1 MNILTMRKNKG
12 TIEVKT
18 DSRLYVIDFLNDKI
32 LSNGKEIKKLSRDF
46 FQACH
51 DYHEYSVSC
60 SGFGTQEILSKFI
73 YLNEN
78 DFKAYRDGEAFL
90 SMALQYPELDYN
102 EAMYPYFANHNKL
115 TKDYLEWC
123 TKEEAPVNHN
133 SMNRYKSIKAYSLI
147 PKDLKPYFA
156 IVFTQISIESLELLN
171 TSTLLK
177 LLRIVKYTTFHSDN
191 PKAVYS
197 KLSELIRYLTI
208 YNISD
213 EFLDTNRTV
222 FQNYKT
228 YQLYDNE
235 SKEGRIGLE
244 LRRLNFMNGSLFDGN
259 AHNSHVVI
267 IPQAYEDLVNEGKQ
281 QNNCVGYYYNESILR
296 GENLILFIRHS
307 NNPKKSYITCRY
319 NIKKQDIVEYRYKNN
334 QDVNG
339 YDMIIIE
346 KVAEMIRNNLK

>member
-1 MNILTMRKNKG
+1 MRIVSMKKNKG
-12 TIEVKT
+12 TIEIETEK
-18 DSRLYVIDFLNDKI
+18 RFYIIDFLNDKI
-32 LSNGKEIKKLSRDF
+32 LSNGQEIKKLSRDF

-60 SGFGTQEILSKFI
+60 SGFGTQEILSK
-73 YLNEN
+73 YVLLREN
-78 DFKAYRDGEAFL
+78 NFKEYRNGEAFL

-102 EAMYPYFANHNKL
+102 ESLYSFFTDYNKL

-123 TKEEAPVNHN
+123 KKEEEPVNHN
-133 SMNRYKSIKAYSLI
+133 SITKYKSIKAYSLI

-156 IVFTQISIESLELLN
+156 IIFTQISIESLELLN

-197 KLSELIRYLTI
+197 RLPELIRYLTI

-213 EFLDTNRTV
+213 ELLDTNRTV

-228 YQLYDNE
+228 YQVYDNK
-235 SKEGRIGLE
+235 SKKDRIGFK
-244 LRRLNFMNGSLFDGN
+244 LRRLNFMNGNLFDGD
-259 AHNSHVVI
+259 ARNSYVI
-267 IPQAYEDLVNEGKQ
+267 IVPQTYEDLADEGKQ
-281 QNNCVGYYYNESILR
+281 QNNCVGHYYNDSILA

-307 NNPKKSYITCRY
+307 NSPKKSYITCRY
-319 NIKKQDIVEYRYKNN
+319 NIEKQDIVEYRYKNN
-334 QDVNG
+334 QNVYGND
-339 YDMIIIE
+339 IIIIQ

>member
-1 MNILTMRKNKG
+1 MRIVSMKKNKG
-12 TIEVKT
+12 TIEIETERKF
-18 DSRLYVIDFLNDKI
+18 YVIDFLNDKI
-32 LSNGKEIKKLSRDF
+32 LSNGQEIKKLSRDF
-46 FQACH
+46 VQACH
-51 DYHEYSVSC
+51 DYHEYSVNH

-102 EAMYPYFANHNKL
+102 EAMYPYFASHNKL

-197 KLSELIRYLTI
+197 RLSELIRYLTI
-208 YNISD
+208 YNIND
-213 EFLDTNRTV
+213 ELLDTNRTV

-228 YQLYDNE
+228 YQVYDNE
-235 SKEGRIGLE
+235 SKKDRIGLK
-244 LRRLNFMNGSLFDGN
+244 LRRLNFMNGNLFDGD
-259 AHNSHVVI
+259 AHNSYVI
-267 IPQAYEDLVNEGKQ
+267 IVPQTYEDLVDEGKQ
-281 QNNCVGYYYNESILR
+281 QNNCVGHYYNDSILR

-307 NNPKKSYITCRY
+307 NSPKKSYITCRY
-319 NIKKQDIVEYRYKNN
+319 NIEKQDIVEYRYKNN
-334 QDVNG
+334 QNVYGND
-339 YDMIIIE
+339 IIIIQ

>member
-1 MNILTMRKNKG
+1 
-12 TIEVKT
+12 
-18 DSRLYVIDFLNDKI
+18 
-32 LSNGKEIKKLSRDF
+32 
-46 FQACH
+46 
-51 DYHEYSVSC
+51 
-60 SGFGTQEILSKFI
+60 
-73 YLNEN
+73 
-78 DFKAYRDGEAFL
+78 
-90 SMALQYPELDYN
+90 MALQYPELDYN

-147 PKDLKPYFA
+147 PKDLKPYFV
-156 IVFTQISIESLELLN
+156 IVFAQISIESLELLD

-197 KLSELIRYLTI
+197 KLSKLIRYLTI

-267 IPQAYEDLVNEGKQ
+267 IPQAYEDLVDEGKQ
-281 QNNCVGYYYNESILR
+281 QNNCVGYYYCDDIAANFS
-296 GENLILFIRHS
+296 LIYFIRQK
-307 NNPKKSYITCRY
+307 NDKSKSVYTCRY
-319 NIKKQDIVEYRYKNN
+319 STSMNKIVEFRGFNNSEIIDKEVLSFLDKIDYRLRS
-334 QDVNG
+334 
-339 YDMIIIE
+339 I
-346 KVAEMIRNNLK
+346 LKG

>member
-1 MNILTMRKNKG
+1 MRIVSMKKNKG
-12 TIEVKT
+12 TIEIET
-18 DSRLYVIDFLNDKI
+18 ERRFYVIDFLNDKI
-32 LSNGKEIKKLSRDF
+32 LSNGQEIKKLSRVF
-46 FQACH
+46 VQACH
-51 DYHEYSVSC
+51 DYHEYSASR

-102 EAMYPYFANHNKL
+102 EAMYPYFVNHNKL

-123 TKEEAPVNHN
+123 KKEEEPVNHN
-133 SMNRYKSIKAYSLI
+133 SINRYKSIKAYSLI
-147 PKDLKPYFA
+147 PKDLKPYFV
-156 IVFTQISIESLELLN
+156 IIFTQILIESLELLD

-197 KLSELIRYLTI
+197 RLSELIRYLTI

-213 EFLDTNRTV
+213 ELLDTNRTV

-228 YQLYDNE
+228 YQVYNNE
-235 SKEGRIGLE
+235 SKKNRIGFE
-244 LRRLNFMNGSLFDGN
+244 LRRLNFMNGNLFDGD
-259 AHNSHVVI
+259 ARNSHIVVV
-267 IPQAYEDLVNEGKQ
+267 PQTYEDLVDEGKQ
-281 QNNCVGYYYNESILR
+281 QNNCVGHYYNDSILR

-307 NNPKKSYITCRY
+307 NSPKKSYITCRY
-319 NIKKQDIVEYRYKNN
+319 NIEKQDIVECKYKNN
-334 QDVNG
+334 QNVKG

>member
-1 MNILTMRKNKG
+1 MRIVSMKKNKG
-12 TIEVKT
+12 TIEIET
-18 DSRLYVIDFLNDKI
+18 ERRFYVIDFLNDKI
-32 LSNGKEIKKLSRDF
+32 LSNGQEIKKLSRDF
-46 FQACH
+46 VQACY
-51 DYHEYSVSC
+51 DYHEYSVSR

-123 TKEEAPVNHN
+123 KKEEEPVNHN
-133 SMNRYKSIKAYSLI
+133 SINRYKSIKVYSLI

-156 IVFTQISIESLELLN
+156 IIFTQISIESLELLD

-197 KLSELIRYLTI
+197 RLSELIRYLTI

-213 EFLDTNRTV
+213 ELLDTNRTV

-228 YQLYDNE
+228 YQVYNNE
-235 SKEGRIGLE
+235 SKKNRIGFE
-244 LRRLNFMNGSLFDGN
+244 LRRLNFMNGNLFDGD
-259 AHNSHVVI
+259 ARNSHIVVV
-267 IPQAYEDLVNEGKQ
+267 PQTYEDLVDEGKQ
-281 QNNCVGYYYNESILR
+281 QNNCVGHYYNDSILR

-307 NNPKKSYITCRY
+307 NSPKKSYITCRY
-319 NIKKQDIVEYRYKNN
+319 NIEKQDIVECKYKNN

-339 YDMIIIE
+339 YDMIII
-346 KVAEMIRNNLK
+346 KKAAEMIRNNLK

>member
-18 DSRLYVIDFLNDKI
+18 DNRLYVIDFLNDKI

-46 FQACH
+46 VQACY
-51 DYHEYSVSC
+51 DYHEYSISR

-197 KLSELIRYLTI
+197 RLPELIRYLTI

-213 EFLDTNRTV
+213 ELLDTNRTV
-222 FQNYKT
+222 FQNYEN
-228 YQLYDNE
+228 YHFYNM
-235 SKEGRIGLE
+235 KEEKNMLS
-244 LRRLNFMNGSLFDGN
+244 LKLKQLNFMNGKCFDDYI
-259 AHNSHVVI
+259 VVV
-267 IPQAYEDLVNEGKQ
+267 PQTYEDLVDEGKQ
-281 QNNCVGYYYNESILR
+281 QNNCVGHYYNESILG

-307 NNPKKSYITCRY
+307 NSPKKSYITCRY

>member
-1 MNILTMRKNKG
+1 MRIVSMKKNKG
-12 TIEVKT
+12 TIEIET
-18 DSRLYVIDFLNDKI
+18 ERRFYVIDFLNDKI
-32 LSNGKEIKKLSRDF
+32 LSNGQEIKKLSRDF

-60 SGFGTQEILSKFI
+60 SGFGTQEILSK
-73 YLNEN
+73 YVLLREN
-78 DFKAYRDGEAFL
+78 NFKEYRNGEAFL

-102 EAMYPYFANHNKL
+102 ESLYSFFTDYNKL

-123 TKEEAPVNHN
+123 KKEEEPVNHN
-133 SMNRYKSIKAYSLI
+133 SISKYKSIKAYSLI

-156 IVFTQISIESLELLN
+156 IIFTQISIESLELLN

-197 KLSELIRYLTI
+197 RLPELIRYLTI

-213 EFLDTNRTV
+213 ELLDTNRTV

-228 YQLYDNE
+228 YQVYNDE
-235 SKEGRIGLE
+235 SKKDRIGFKLKQ
-244 LRRLNFMNGSLFDGN
+244 LNFMNGKCFDDYI
-259 AHNSHVVI
+259 VVV
-267 IPQAYEDLVNEGKQ
+267 PQAYEDLVDEGKQ
-281 QNNCVGYYYNESILR
+281 QNNCVGHYYNDSILR

-307 NNPKKSYITCRY
+307 NSPKKSYITCRY
-319 NIKKQDIVEYRYKNN
+319 NIEKQNIVEYKYKNN
-334 QDVNG
+334 QNVYGNDV
-339 YDMIIIE
+339 IIIK

>member
-1 MNILTMRKNKG
+1 MRIVSMKKNKG
-12 TIEVKT
+12 TIEIET
-18 DSRLYVIDFLNDKI
+18 ERRFYIIDFLNDKI
-32 LSNGKEIKKLSRDF
+32 LSNGQEIKKLSRDF

-123 TKEEAPVNHN
+123 AKEEAPVNHN

-147 PKDLKPYFA
+147 PKDLKPYFV
-156 IVFTQISIESLELLN
+156 IVFAQISIESLELLD

-197 KLSELIRYLTI
+197 RLSELIRYLTI
-208 YNISD
+208 YNIND
-213 EFLDTNRTV
+213 ELLDTNRTV
-222 FQNYKT
+222 FQNYEN
-228 YQLYDNE
+228 YHFYNM
-235 SKEGRIGLE
+235 KEEKNMLS
-244 LRRLNFMNGSLFDGN
+244 LKLKQLNFMNGKCFDDYI
-259 AHNSHVVI
+259 VVV
-267 IPQAYEDLVNEGKQ
+267 PQTYEDLVDEGKQ
-281 QNNCVGYYYNESILR
+281 QNNCVGHYYNESILG

-307 NNPKKSYITCRY
+307 NSPKKSYITCRY

-346 KVAEMIRNNLK
+346 KVAEMIKNNLK

>member
-1 MNILTMRKNKG
+1 MRIVSMKKNKG
-12 TIEVKT
+12 TIEIET
-18 DSRLYVIDFLNDKI
+18 ERRFYVIDFLNDKI
-32 LSNGKEIKKLSRDF
+32 LSNGQEIKKLSRDF
-46 FQACH
+46 VQACH
-51 DYHEYSVSC
+51 DYHEYSASR

-123 TKEEAPVNHN
+123 KKEEEPVNHN
-133 SMNRYKSIKAYSLI
+133 SINRYKSIKTYSLI

-156 IVFTQISIESLELLN
+156 IIFTQISIESLELLD

-197 KLSELIRYLTI
+197 RLSELIRYLTI

-213 EFLDTNRTV
+213 ELLDTNRTV

-228 YQLYDNE
+228 YQVYNNE
-235 SKEGRIGLE
+235 SKKNRIGFE
-244 LRRLNFMNGSLFDGN
+244 FRRLNFMNGNVFDGD
-259 AHNSHVVI
+259 ARNSHIVVV
-267 IPQAYEDLVNEGKQ
+267 PQTYEDLVDEGKQ
-281 QNNCVGYYYNESILR
+281 QNNSVG
-296 GENLILFIRHS
+296 H
-307 NNPKKSYITCRY
+307 
-319 NIKKQDIVEYRYKNN
+319 
-334 QDVNG
+334 
-339 YDMIIIE
+339 
-346 KVAEMIRNNLK
+346 

>member
-1 MNILTMRKNKG
+1 MRIVSMKKNKG
-12 TIEVKT
+12 TIEIET
-18 DSRLYVIDFLNDKI
+18 ERRFYIIDFLNDKI
-32 LSNGKEIKKLSRDF
+32 LSNGQEIKKLSRDF

-133 SMNRYKSIKAYSLI
+133 SMSRYKSIKAYSLI
-147 PKDLKPYFA
+147 PKDLKPYFV
-156 IVFTQISIESLELLN
+156 IVFTQISIESLELLD

-197 KLSELIRYLTI
+197 RLSELIRYLTI

-213 EFLDTNRTV
+213 ELLDTNRTV
-222 FQNYKT
+222 FQNYEN
-228 YQLYDNE
+228 YHFYNM
-235 SKEGRIGLE
+235 KEEKNMLS
-244 LRRLNFMNGSLFDGN
+244 LKLKQLNFMNGKCFDDYI
-259 AHNSHVVI
+259 VVV
-267 IPQAYEDLVNEGKQ
+267 PQTYEDLVDEGKQ
-281 QNNCVGYYYNESILR
+281 QNNCVGHYYNESILG

-307 NNPKKSYITCRY
+307 NSPKKSYITCRY

>member
-1 MNILTMRKNKG
+1 MRIVSMKKNKG
-12 TIEVKT
+12 TIEIET
-18 DSRLYVIDFLNDKI
+18 ERRFYIIDFLNDKI
-32 LSNGKEIKKLSRDF
+32 LSNGQEIKKLSRDF
-46 FQACH
+46 VQACH
-51 DYHEYSVSC
+51 DYHEYSASR

-197 KLSELIRYLTI
+197 RLSELIRYLTI
-208 YNISD
+208 YNIND
-213 EFLDTNRTV
+213 ELLDTNRTV
-222 FQNYKT
+222 FQNYEN
-228 YQLYDNE
+228 YHFYNM
-235 SKEGRIGLE
+235 KEEKNMLS
-244 LRRLNFMNGSLFDGN
+244 LKLKQLNFMNGKCFDDYI
-259 AHNSHVVI
+259 VVV
-267 IPQAYEDLVNEGKQ
+267 PQTYEDLVDEGKQ
-281 QNNCVGYYYNESILR
+281 QNNCVGHYYNESILG

-307 NNPKKSYITCRY
+307 NSPKKSYITCRY

>member
-1 MNILTMRKNKG
+1 MNILSMRKNKG

-18 DSRLYVIDFLNDKI
+18 DNRLYVIDFLNDKI

-46 FQACH
+46 VQACY
-51 DYHEYSVSC
+51 DYHEYSISR

-197 KLSELIRYLTI
+197 RLSELIRYLTI
-208 YNISD
+208 YNIND
-213 EFLDTNRTV
+213 ELLDTNRTV
-222 FQNYKT
+222 FQNYEN
-228 YQLYDNE
+228 YHFYNM
-235 SKEGRIGLE
+235 KEEKNMLS
-244 LRRLNFMNGSLFDGN
+244 LKLKQLNFMNGKCFDDYI
-259 AHNSHVVI
+259 VVV
-267 IPQAYEDLVNEGKQ
+267 PQTYEDLVDEGKQ
-281 QNNCVGYYYNESILR
+281 QNNCVGHYYNDSILE

-307 NNPKKSYITCRY
+307 NSPKKSYITCRY
-319 NIKKQDIVEYRYKNN
+319 NIEKQDIVEYRYTNN
-334 QDVNG
+334 QNVYENDA
-339 YDMIIIE
+339 IIINN
-346 KVAEMIRNNLK
+346 VAEMIRNNLK

>member
-1 MNILTMRKNKG
+1 MRIVSMKKNKG
-12 TIEVKT
+12 TIEIET
-18 DSRLYVIDFLNDKI
+18 ERRFYIIDFLNDKI

-46 FQACH
+46 AQACY
-51 DYHEYSVSC
+51 DYHEYSISR

-197 KLSELIRYLTI
+197 RLSELIRYLTI
-208 YNISD
+208 YNIND
-213 EFLDTNRTV
+213 ELLDTNRTV
-222 FQNYKT
+222 FQNYEN
-228 YQLYDNE
+228 YHFYNM
-235 SKEGRIGLE
+235 KEEKNMLS
-244 LRRLNFMNGSLFDGN
+244 LKLKQLNFMNGKCFDDYI
-259 AHNSHVVI
+259 VVV
-267 IPQAYEDLVNEGKQ
+267 PQTYEDLVDEGKQ
-281 QNNCVGYYYNESILR
+281 QNNCVGHYYNDSILE

-307 NNPKKSYITCRY
+307 NSPKKSYITCRY
-319 NIKKQDIVEYRYKNN
+319 NIEKQDIVEYRYTNN
-334 QDVNG
+334 QNVYENDV
-339 YDMIIIE
+339 IIINN
-346 KVAEMIRNNLK
+346 VAEMIRNNLK

>member
-1 MNILTMRKNKG
+1 MRIVSMKKNKG
-12 TIEVKT
+12 TIEIET
-18 DSRLYVIDFLNDKI
+18 ERRFYVIDFLNDKI
-32 LSNGKEIKKLSRDF
+32 LSNGQEIKKLSRDF
-46 FQACH
+46 VQACY
-51 DYHEYSVSC
+51 DYHEYSVSR

-123 TKEEAPVNHN
+123 KKEEEPVNHN
-133 SMNRYKSIKAYSLI
+133 SINRYKSIKVYSLI

-156 IVFTQISIESLELLN
+156 IIFTQISIESLELLD

-197 KLSELIRYLTI
+197 RLSELIRYLTI

-213 EFLDTNRTV
+213 ELLDTNRTV

-228 YQLYDNE
+228 YQVYNNE
-235 SKEGRIGLE
+235 SKKNRIGFE
-244 LRRLNFMNGSLFDGN
+244 LRRLNFMNGNLFDGD
-259 AHNSHVVI
+259 ARNSHIVVV
-267 IPQAYEDLVNEGKQ
+267 PQTYEDLVDEGKQ
-281 QNNCVGYYYNESILR
+281 QNNCVGHYYNDSILR

-307 NNPKKSYITCRY
+307 NSPKKSYITCRY
-319 NIKKQDIVEYRYKNN
+319 NIEKQDIVECKYKNN

-346 KVAEMIRNNLK
+346 KAAEMIRNNLK

>member
-1 MNILTMRKNKG
+1 MRIVSMKKNKG
-12 TIEVKT
+12 TIEIET
-18 DSRLYVIDFLNDKI
+18 ERRFYVIDFLNDKI
-32 LSNGKEIKKLSRDF
+32 LSNGQEIKKLSRDF
-46 FQACH
+46 FQAC
-51 DYHEYSVSC
+51 HEYSVSC

-123 TKEEAPVNHN
+123 TKEEAPVNYN

-147 PKDLKPYFA
+147 PKDLKPYFV
-156 IVFTQISIESLELLN
+156 IVLAQISIEFLELLN

-191 PKAVYS
+191 PKVVYS
-197 KLSELIRYLTI
+197 RLPELIRYLTI

-213 EFLDTNRTV
+213 ELLDTNRTV

-228 YQLYDNE
+228 YQIYDNE
-235 SKEGRIGLE
+235 SKEGRIGLK
-244 LRRLNFMNGSLFDGN
+244 LRRLNFMNGKYFDN
-259 AHNSHVVI
+259 YIVVV
-267 IPQAYEDLVNEGKQ
+267 PQTYEDLADEGKQ
-281 QNNCVGYYYNESILR
+281 QNNCVGHYYNDSILR

-307 NNPKKSYITCRY
+307 NSPKKSYITCRY
-319 NIKKQDIVEYRYKNN
+319 NIDKQDIVEYRYKNN
-334 QDVNG
+334 QNVYGND
-339 YDMIIIE
+339 IIIIQ

>member
-1 MNILTMRKNKG
+1 MRILSMKKNKG
-12 TIEVKT
+12 TIEIET
-18 DSRLYVIDFLNDKI
+18 ERRFYVIDFLNDKI
-32 LSNGKEIKKLSRDF
+32 LSNGQEIKKLSRDF

-197 KLSELIRYLTI
+197 RLSELIRYLTI
-208 YNISD
+208 YNIND
-213 EFLDTNRTV
+213 ELLDTNRTV
-222 FQNYKT
+222 FQNYEN
-228 YQLYDNE
+228 YHFYNM
-235 SKEGRIGLE
+235 KEEKNMLS
-244 LRRLNFMNGSLFDGN
+244 LKLKQLNFMNGKCFDDYI
-259 AHNSHVVI
+259 VVV
-267 IPQAYEDLVNEGKQ
+267 PQTYEDLVDEGKQ
-281 QNNCVGYYYNESILR
+281 QNNCVGHYYNESILG

-307 NNPKKSYITCRY
+307 NSPKKSYITCRY

>member
-1 MNILTMRKNKG
+1 MRIVSMKKNKG
-12 TIEVKT
+12 TIEIET
-18 DSRLYVIDFLNDKI
+18 ERRFYVIDFLNDKI
-32 LSNGKEIKKLSRDF
+32 LSNGQEIKKLSRDF
-46 FQACH
+46 VQACY
-51 DYHEYSVSC
+51 DYHEYSASR

-123 TKEEAPVNHN
+123 KKEEEPVNHN
-133 SMNRYKSIKAYSLI
+133 SINRYKSIKAYSLI

-156 IVFTQISIESLELLN
+156 IIFTQISIESLELLD

-197 KLSELIRYLTI
+197 RLSELIRYLTI

-213 EFLDTNRTV
+213 ELLDTNRTV

-228 YQLYDNE
+228 YQVYNNE
-235 SKEGRIGLE
+235 SKKNRIGFE
-244 LRRLNFMNGSLFDGN
+244 LRRLNFMNGNLFDGD
-259 AHNSHVVI
+259 ARNSHIVVV
-267 IPQAYEDLVNEGKQ
+267 PQTYEDLVDEGKQ
-281 QNNCVGYYYNESILR
+281 QNNCVGHYYNDSILR

-307 NNPKKSYITCRY
+307 NSPKKSYITCRY
-319 NIKKQDIVEYRYKNN
+319 NIEKQDIVECKYKNN

>member
-1 MNILTMRKNKG
+1 MRILSMEKNKG
-12 TIEVKT
+12 TIEIET
-18 DSRLYVIDFLNDKI
+18 ERRFYVIDFLNDKI
-32 LSNGKEIKKLSRDF
+32 LSNGKEIKKLSTDF

-51 DYHEYSVSC
+51 DYHDSISR

-90 SMALQYPELDYN
+90 SMALQYPELDYSD
-102 EAMYPYFANHNKL
+102 AMYPYFANYNKL

-123 TKEEAPVNHN
+123 TKEGEPVNHN
-133 SMNRYKSIKAYSLI
+133 SINRYKSTKAYGLI
-147 PKDLKPYFA
+147 PKDLKPYFV
-156 IVFTQISIESLELLN
+156 IIFTQISIESLELLN

-197 KLSELIRYLTI
+197 RLPELIRYLTI

-213 EFLDTNRTV
+213 ELLDTNRTV

-228 YQLYDNE
+228 YQVYDKE
-235 SKEGRIGLE
+235 SKEERIGLK
-244 LRRLNFMNGSLFDGN
+244 LRRLNFMNGSLFDGD
-259 AHNSHVVI
+259 ARNSYVVI
-267 IPQAYEDLVNEGKQ
+267 IPQTYEDLADEGKQ
-281 QNNCVGYYYNESILR
+281 QNNCVGHYYNDSILA

-307 NNPKKSYITCRY
+307 NSPKKSYITCRY
-319 NIKKQDIVEYRYKNN
+319 NIDKQDIVEYKYKNN
-334 QDVNG
+334 QNVYGNDV
-339 YDMIIIE
+339 IIIE

>member
-1 MNILTMRKNKG
+1 MKIVSMNKNKG
-12 TIEVKT
+12 TIEVET
-18 DSRLYVIDFLNDKI
+18 ERRFYVIDFLNDKI
-32 LSNGKEIKKLSRDF
+32 LSNGKEIKSLSKDF

-51 DYHEYSVSC
+51 DYHEYSISR

-102 EAMYPYFANHNKL
+102 DAMYPYFASHNKL

-123 TKEEAPVNHN
+123 RKENEPVNDI
-133 SMNRYKSIKAYSLI
+133 SIKDYKSIKIYNSI

-156 IVFTQISIESLELLN
+156 IIFTQISIESLELLN

-197 KLSELIRYLTI
+197 ELSELIHYLTR

-213 EFLDTNRTV
+213 ELLDTNRTV

-228 YQLYDNE
+228 YQVYNDE
-235 SKEGRIGLE
+235 SKEGRIGFE
-244 LRRLNFMNGSLFDGN
+244 LRRLNFMNGKSFDDY
-259 AHNSHVVI
+259 VVVV
-267 IPQAYEDLVNEGKQ
+267 PQTYEDLVDEGKQ
-281 QNNCVGYYYNESILR
+281 QNNCVGHYYNESILR
-296 GENLILFIRHS
+296 GENLILFIRRS
-307 NNPKKSYITCRY
+307 NSPKKSYITCRY
-319 NIKKQDIVEYRYKNN
+319 NIEKQDIVEYRYKNN
-334 QDVNG
+334 QNVYGNEV
-339 YDMIIIE
+339 IIIE

>member
-1 MNILTMRKNKG
+1 MKILSMEKNKG
-12 TIEVKT
+12 TIEIET
-18 DSRLYVIDFLNDKI
+18 ERRFYVIDFLNDKI
-32 LSNGKEIKKLSRDF
+32 LSNGQEIKKLSRDF
-46 FQACH
+46 FRACYG
-51 DYHEYSVSC
+51 YHEYVISR
-60 SGFGTQEILSKFI
+60 SGFGTQVILSK
-73 YLNEN
+73 YVLLREN
-78 DFKAYRDGEAFL
+78 NFKEYRNGEAFL
-90 SMALQYPELDYN
+90 SMALQYPEIDY
-102 EAMYPYFANHNKL
+102 EESLYSFFTDHNKL

-123 TKEEAPVNHN
+123 KKEEEPVNHN
-133 SMNRYKSIKAYSLI
+133 SINRYKSIKAYSLI

-156 IVFTQISIESLELLN
+156 IIFAQISIESLELLD

-213 EFLDTNRTV
+213 ELLDTNRTV

-228 YQLYDNE
+228 YQVYDNE

-244 LRRLNFMNGSLFDGN
+244 LKRLNFMNGSLFDGN
-259 AHNSHVVI
+259 THNSHVVI
-267 IPQAYEDLVNEGKQ
+267 IPQTYEDLVNEGKQ
-281 QNNCVGYYYNESILR
+281 QNNCVGHYYNESILR

-307 NNPKKSYITCRY
+307 YSPKKSYITCRY
-319 NIKKQDIVEYRYKNN
+319 NIKKQDIVECKYKNN

-339 YDMIIIE
+339 YDMIIVH
-346 KVAEMIRNNLK
+346 KAAEMIRNNLK

>member
-1 MNILTMRKNKG
+1 MTIMNT
-12 TIEVKT
+12 
-18 DSRLYVIDFLNDKI
+18 
-32 LSNGKEIKKLSRDF
+32 LSVVR
-46 FQACH
+46 
-51 DYHEYSVSC
+51 V
-60 SGFGTQEILSKFI
+60 FGTQEILSKFI

-90 SMALQYPELDYN
+90 SMALQYSELDYN

-123 TKEEAPVNHN
+123 TKEEAPVNHD

-177 LLRIVKYTTFHSDN
+177 LLRVVKYTTFHSDN

-197 KLSELIRYLTI
+197 RLSELIRYLTI
-208 YNISD
+208 YNIND
-213 EFLDTNRTV
+213 ELLDTNRTV
-222 FQNYKT
+222 FQNYEN
-228 YQLYDNE
+228 YHFYNM
-235 SKEGRIGLE
+235 KEEKNMLS
-244 LRRLNFMNGSLFDGN
+244 LKLKQLNFMNGKCFDDYI
-259 AHNSHVVI
+259 VVV
-267 IPQAYEDLVNEGKQ
+267 PQTYEDLVDEGKQ
-281 QNNCVGYYYNESILR
+281 QNNCVGHYYNESILE

-307 NNPKKSYITCRY
+307 NSPKKSYITCRY

-346 KVAEMIRNNLK
+346 KVAEMIRNNKSIRELKDSRLF

>member
-1 MNILTMRKNKG
+1 MRIVSMKKNKG
-12 TIEVKT
+12 TIEIET
-18 DSRLYVIDFLNDKI
+18 ERRFYVIDFLNDKI
-32 LSNGKEIKKLSRDF
+32 LSNGQEIKKLSRDF
-46 FQACH
+46 VQACY
-51 DYHEYSVSC
+51 DYHEYSVSR

-123 TKEEAPVNHN
+123 KKEEEPVNHN
-133 SMNRYKSIKAYSLI
+133 SINRYKSIKVYSLI

-156 IVFTQISIESLELLN
+156 IIFTQISIESLELLD

-197 KLSELIRYLTI
+197 RLSELIRYLTI

-213 EFLDTNRTV
+213 ELLDTNRTV

-228 YQLYDNE
+228 YQVYNNE
-235 SKEGRIGLE
+235 SKKNRIGFE
-244 LRRLNFMNGSLFDGN
+244 LRRLNFMNGNLFDGD
-259 AHNSHVVI
+259 ARNSHIVVV
-267 IPQAYEDLVNEGKQ
+267 PQTYEDLVDEGKQ
-281 QNNCVGYYYNESILR
+281 QNNCVGHYYNDSILA

-307 NNPKKSYITCRY
+307 NSPKKSYITCRY
-319 NIKKQDIVEYRYKNN
+319 NIEKQDIVEYRYKNN
-334 QDVNG
+334 QNVYGQD
-339 YDMIIIE
+339 IIII
-346 KVAEMIRNNLK
+346 KKAAEMIRNNLK

>member
-1 MNILTMRKNKG
+1 MNILSMRKNKG

-18 DSRLYVIDFLNDKI
+18 DNRLYVIDFLNDKI

-46 FQACH
+46 VQACY
-51 DYHEYSVSC
+51 DYHEYSISR

-123 TKEEAPVNHN
+123 KKEEAPVNHN

-191 PKAVYS
+191 PKAVYNR
-197 KLSELIRYLTI
+197 LSELIRYLTI
-208 YNISD
+208 YNIND
-213 EFLDTNRTV
+213 ELLDTNRTV
-222 FQNYKT
+222 FQNYEN
-228 YQLYDNE
+228 YHFYNM
-235 SKEGRIGLE
+235 KEEKNMLS
-244 LRRLNFMNGSLFDGN
+244 LKLKQLNFMNGKCFDDYI
-259 AHNSHVVI
+259 VVV
-267 IPQAYEDLVNEGKQ
+267 PQTYEDLVDEGKQ
-281 QNNCVGYYYNESILR
+281 QNNCVGHYYNDSILG

-307 NNPKKSYITCRY
+307 NSPKKSYITCRY
-319 NIKKQDIVEYRYKNN
+319 NIEKQDIVEYRYTNN
-334 QDVNG
+334 QNVYENDV
-339 YDMIIIE
+339 IIINN
-346 KVAEMIRNNLK
+346 VAEMIRNNLK

>member
-1 MNILTMRKNKG
+1 MRIVSMKKNKG
-12 TIEVKT
+12 TIEIET
-18 DSRLYVIDFLNDKI
+18 ERRFYVIDFLNDKI
-32 LSNGKEIKKLSRDF
+32 LSNGQEIKKLSRDF
-46 FQACH
+46 VQACY
-51 DYHEYSVSC
+51 DYHEYSVSR

-123 TKEEAPVNHN
+123 KKEEEPVNHN
-133 SMNRYKSIKAYSLI
+133 SINRYKSIKVYSLI

-156 IVFTQISIESLELLN
+156 IIFTQISIESLELLD

-197 KLSELIRYLTI
+197 RLSELIRYLTI

-213 EFLDTNRTV
+213 ELLDTNRTV

-228 YQLYDNE
+228 YQVYNNE
-235 SKEGRIGLE
+235 SK
-244 LRRLNFMNGSLFDGN
+244 
-259 AHNSHVVI
+259 
-267 IPQAYEDLVNEGKQ
+267 K
-281 QNNCVGYYYNESILR
+281 
-296 GENLILFIRHS
+296 
-307 NNPKKSYITCRY
+307 
-319 NIKKQDIVEYRYKNN
+319 
-334 QDVNG
+334 
-339 YDMIIIE
+339 IE
-346 KVAEMIRNNLK
+346 